1 MTNMNFFLRRVTLSL
16 LLAFFACLTSWAQSS
31 VGTIT
36 TTEQLVKTST
46 VYVGEVVVEGV
57 SQIKY
62 LYSADITVPYYSI
75 EPLLTALR
83 GMADSDYATLL
94 EAHEFDYEASSN
106 GFAICSNP
114 ELADA
119 MNYNWSSARYVGAQ
133 YYPDK
138 TATSETNENLYDL
151 DEGFKASVDALA
163 AQRTEDKDVPISTGK
178 SVASHIDSHSMV
190 DVYYTIEDGRVIRH
204 YDTQVIYDVEAT
216 MVIFTKVE
224 LEPLSDM
231 TDLAVDLG
239 LPSGTLWATC
249 NVGATAP
256 QGVGLFFAW
265 GDTVGHGNDISDGYL
280 FSWENYKWGEVS
292 DEQTYF
298 TKYCSDSSRGKD
310 GFTDDKVELDPEDD
324 AAYVNWGSQWRT
336 PSKEQFDELK
346 NLCTWTATTLH
357 GVEGYEVTGPNGNTI
372 FLPETGWRID
382 DMLLDGGAYWSRTTN
397 PESDG
402 GAYYLGWDDYGE
414 YTYGGRLDGQCV
426 RPVVN
431 MITATISAS
440 TYATLYYEQVSLTI
454 PEGVEAY
461 TVTRGDGTITLTPL
475 EGVVPAGCPVVLHG
489 AEGEYTFTATYAA
502 PYEGDNDLIGSEEGG
517 RYTEEGYKYY
527 VLCYKNADKNPEEV
541 GFYFLA
547 GSKGKY
553 AKVKAHQAYMRAPLE
568 NANADGYALFCDG
581 SATGIATI
589 EPSTTTAGE
598 VYTLSGVRVDGRRL
612 QKGVYIVGGRKVVV
626 GE

>member
-461 TVTRGDGTITLTPL
+461 TATRGDGTITLTPL

>member
-178 SVASHIDSHSMV
+178 SVAFHIDSHSMV

-461 TVTRGDGTITLTPL
+461 TATRGDGTITLTPL